1 LIEVNPNLEEIIFNE
16 ELSDEEKFNQVE
28 AVSIDN

>member
-16 ELSDEEKFNQVE
+16 ELSDKEKFNQVE